1 MRVAGDPHGFD
12 ADLVDKLA
20 SIHHDQEQL
29 RAIQPSAQQEMR
41 EYRETGKITKTAA
54 QLELQSRIAEKR
66 AALKC
71 PSSYKELDSRQDRA
85 RLKEIEAESSRR
97 PLTAAEQ
104 IEQRYLQARLEVYSW
119 TPEAGDCK
127 EMNFLKALRPD
138 LRTPEQK
145 EELARL
151 EARYPGVPL
160 DLTCIEPHR
169 LQLAEIRGR
178 QRLQAAE
185 AQKRPFG
192 RF

>member
-1 MRVAGDPHGFD
+1 
-12 ADLVDKLA
+12 
-20 SIHHDQEQL
+20 
-29 RAIQPSAQQEMR
+29 
-41 EYRETGKITKTAA
+41 
-54 QLELQSRIAEKR
+54 
-66 AALKC
+66 
-71 PSSYKELDSRQDRA
+71 
-85 RLKEIEAESSRR
+85 
-97 PLTAAEQ
+97 
-104 IEQRYLQARLEVYSW
+104 
-119 TPEAGDCK
+119 
-127 EMNFLKALRPD
+127 MNFLKALSREA
-138 LRTPEQK
+138 RTPEQK